1 MSLRLFLV
9 YILNRSRQ
17 AAPFLVLKK
26 GGRYMVKTNNEILTK
41 GTVKQKAHL
50 LCSIIEDCTNCP
62 VNQYCYKGHTGFID
76 WLETNSNY

>member
-1 MSLRLFLV
+1 MT
-9 YILNRSRQ
+9 
-17 AAPFLVLKK
+17 
-26 GGRYMVKTNNEILTK
+26 KTNNEILIK

-76 WLETNSNY
+76 WLETNSDY